1 MKKIFVNISLLTAIL
16 LLVTGCGSA
25 KLKNGEEK
33 VVEFKGGKVT
43 ADTLYNSLKD
53 KYGIATLIDL
63 MDHELLDKE
72 YKTTEEETNQINNQI
87 TQMKQNYQDNE
98 EGFLTAIRQY
108 FGVTDE
114 NELRDLLSLD
124 YKRNAAVEDYV
135 KGQIEDAEIEEY
147 YNSKTI
153 GKITARHI
161 LIKPE
166 VKDGMSED
174 EKKEAE
180 KKAEEE
186 AKDIIKQLDEG
197 KKFATL
203 AKKYSDDTGT
213 KKDGGKLEEF
223 DNNSNMDENFL
234 DASAKLEV
242 GKYTKEPVKSQY
254 GYHIILKESEKDK
267 PKLKTVKEDIKKT
280 LATEKLKNS
289 TTLHYEALRDYR
301 KEKGLKFSDSK
312 LKKEYNKYMENLI
325 NNASQNAT
333 N

>member
-1 MKKIFVNISLLTAIL
+1 MKKLFVNISLLTASL

-33 VVEFKGGKVT
+33 VVGFKGGKVT
-43 ADTLYNSLKD
+43 ANTLYNELKD
-53 KYGIATLIDL
+53 KYGIAILIDL
-63 MDHELLDKE
+63 MDHEILDKE
-72 YKTTEEETNQINNQI
+72 YKTTEEETTQINNQI

-98 EGFLTAIRQY
+98 EGFLTAIKQY
-108 FGVTDE
+108 FGVADE
-114 NELRDLLSLD
+114 NELRELLALD
-124 YKRNAAVEDYV
+124 YKRNAAVKDYV
-135 KGQIEDAEIEEY
+135 KKQIEDAEVEEY

-166 VKDGMSED
+166 VKDDMNED

-180 KKAEEE
+180 KKAEEK
-186 AKDIIKQLDEG
+186 AKDIIKQLEEG
-197 KKFATL
+197 KKFASL

-213 KKDGGKLEEF
+213 KNDGGKLEEF

-242 GKYTKEPVKSQY
+242 GKYTTDPVKSQY

-267 PKLKTVKEDIKKT
+267 PKLKKVKDDIKET
-280 LATEKLKNS
+280 LANEKLKNS
-289 TTLHYEALRDYR
+289 NTLHYEALRDYR
-301 KEKGLKFSDSK
+301 EEKGLKFSDSK
-312 LKKEYNKYMENLI
+312 LKKEYNKYMEQLI
-325 NNASQNAT
+325 NNASQNA
-333 N
+333 NN